1 MANRYVFDF
10 SEGGMEQLAL
20 LGGKGANL
28 AEMTRLG
35 LPVPPGF
42 TITTE
47 ACREYLASGAAPAAL
62 RFQVTLAMRRLED
75 LVGRR
80 LGDVQDPML
89 VSVRSGARFSMPG
102 MMDTVL
108 NVGLNDLSVLALA
121 EASGDERFAWDSYR
135 RLVQMFAKTVLA
147 MDGSIFA
154 RALDDAKAAK
164 GAVSD
169 LDLDAADLR
178 KLVEEFK
185 ALVGTHTGREFPQD
199 PREQLDLATE
209 AVFDSWNSPR
219 ARLYRRRER
228 IPDDLGTAVNVCTMV
243 FGNLGAGSGTGVC
256 FTRDPATGRPGTYG
270 DYLANA
276 QGEDVVAGIRNTVTL
291 EDFSQLDPV
300 SYGDLRR
307 AMRRL
312 ETHYRDL
319 CDIEF
324 TVERGKLWL
333 LQTRVGKRT
342 AAAAFRIATQLVDE
356 GLITLDEGLQRV
368 SGAQLA
374 QLTFPQFDPTAPRT
388 LLVRGTAASPG
399 AAVGRAAFDPATA

>member
-1 MANRYVFDF
+1 MALNCSAASRELRNRGTTASQLNERRWWLPMADRYVFDF
-10 SEGGMEQLAL
+10 SEGGMGQLAL

-47 ACREYLASGAAPAAL
+47 ACREYMANGEAPAAL
-62 RFQVTLAMRRLED
+62 RFQMTLAMRRLED

-80 LGDVQDPML
+80 LGDVQDPLL

-135 RLVQMFAKTVLA
+135 RLVQMFAKTVLG
-147 MDGSIFA
+147 MDGAVFA
-154 RALDDAKAAK
+154 RALDDAKASK
-164 GAVSD
+164 DAVSD
-169 LDLDAADLR
+169 LDLNAADLH

-185 ALVGTHTGREFPQD
+185 ALVGTHSGRAFPQD

-209 AVFDSWNSPR
+209 AVFNSWNSPR

-228 IPDDLGTAVNVCTMV
+228 IPDDLGTAVNVCAMV
-243 FGNLGAGSGTGVC
+243 FGNLGASSGTGVC

-276 QGEDVVAGIRNTVTL
+276 QGEDV
-291 EDFSQLDPV
+291 
-300 SYGDLRR
+300 
-307 AMRRL
+307 
-312 ETHYRDL
+312 
-319 CDIEF
+319 
-324 TVERGKLWL
+324 
-333 LQTRVGKRT
+333 
-342 AAAAFRIATQLVDE
+342 
-356 GLITLDEGLQRV
+356 
-368 SGAQLA
+368 
-374 QLTFPQFDPTAPRT
+374 
-388 LLVRGTAASPG
+388 
-399 AAVGRAAFDPATA
+399 